1 MRLLTLVLT
10 ATVDYQTT
18 VRARVWITNYTQ
30 HFNGDYHLSMPEQIS
45 GCFKNA
51 AQKVYLALLAVYG
64 IESTEPKIDN
74 DIAVLLFV
82 RNNIGYNKGVLL
94 SSH

>member
-1 MRLLTLVLT
+1 
-10 ATVDYQTT
+10 
-18 VRARVWITNYTQ
+18 
-30 HFNGDYHLSMPEQIS
+30 MPEQIS

-51 AQKVYLALLAVYG
+51 AQKVNLALLAVYG
-64 IESTEPKIDN
+64 IESTEPKVDN

-94 SSH
+94 SSHWKW